1 MGIHS
6 SPTIQPTSS
15 PSEETFVN
23 TGTRNSQRAERTA
36 GMFGGQT
43 MLGGVL
49 VIDDEPDIRKVIRL
63 TLEKAGYYVVEAED
77 GEQAIRVINEGEH
90 PMVVDVILTDIRMP
104 RINGLEAIDYFQRE
118 YSSVPL
124 IVLTG
129 YPDLPMAMGL
139 LNRGITDYLV
149 KPVEHE
155 KLISAVADAFA
166 QRRIHWF

>member
-1 MGIHS
+1 
-6 SPTIQPTSS
+6 
-15 PSEETFVN
+15 
-23 TGTRNSQRAERTA
+23 
-36 GMFGGQT
+36 
-43 MLGGVL
+43 
-49 VIDDEPDIRKVIRL
+49 
-63 TLEKAGYYVVEAED
+63 
-77 GEQAIRVINEGEH
+77 
-90 PMVVDVILTDIRMP
+90 MVVDVILTDIRMP

-155 KLISAVADAFA
+155 KLISAVAVAFA
-166 QRRIHWF
+166 HLRFHWF